1 MKENV
6 KDMLYSMF
14 KETRNSNH
22 LSFVLNETKISE
34 TCNSFFSL
42 RKFNK
47 IFHRVL
53 VTCKITLL

>member
-22 LSFVLNETKISE
+22 LSFVLNETKIPE
-34 TCNSFFSL
+34 TCNSFFFHLESL
-42 RKFNK
+42 TKFF
-47 IFHRVL
+47 IEF
-53 VTCKITLL
+53 